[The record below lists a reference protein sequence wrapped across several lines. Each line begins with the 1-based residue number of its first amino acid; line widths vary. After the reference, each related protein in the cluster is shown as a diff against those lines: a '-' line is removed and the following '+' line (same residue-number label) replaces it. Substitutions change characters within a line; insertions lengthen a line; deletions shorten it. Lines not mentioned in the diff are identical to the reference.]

1 VRTLFDIFLV
11 WPMPALWLLLPG
23 LILLRRRL
31 GRTLVVASGVV
42 LLVGSTPLVGSA
54 LLGFLERGASGFD
67 MANAD
72 VARYDAI
79 VVPLAGAYED
89 PAGRW
94 WPLPDSVGRAV
105 RGQQLQAVTGLPLV
119 VVGGAPFPNQSVPEA
134 VALQRVIALPP
145 DTIVETKARDT
156 FETAQAVA
164 EILVGFE
171 GGDRPRRVV
180 IVTDGSHVRRMTA
193 ALRRFGVAAAAPPPA
208 RRYTDPR
215 VAQNV
220 WLDLVPSARG
230 ARLVRRGLH
239 EITAIGWYLAS
250 GRIGPGDL

>member
-1 VRTLFDIFLV
+1 
-11 WPMPALWLLLPG
+11 M
-23 LILLRRRL
+23 
-31 GRTLVVASGVV
+31 
-42 LLVGSTPLVGSA
+42 
-54 LLGFLERGASGFD
+54 
-67 MANAD
+67 
-72 VARYDAI
+72 
-79 VVPLAGAYED
+79 
-89 PAGRW
+89 
-94 WPLPDSVGRAV
+94 
-105 RGQQLQAVTGLPLV
+105 TGLPLI
-119 VVGGAPFPNQSVPEA
+119 VVGGAPFPNQPVPEV
-134 VALQRVIALPP
+134 VALQQVIALPP
-145 DTIVETKARDT
+145 DTVVETKARDT

-193 ALRRFGVAAAAPPPA
+193 ALRRFGVAAVAPPA

-215 VAQNV
+215 VARNI
-220 WLDLVPSARG
+220 WLDLLPSARG